1 LRLSREGGSNL
12 APSEADRG
20 GKSASQEHLA
30 SRTEDFAVLLDKARD
45 FHGHLGPFLVL
56 GLRAGLR
63 GLRELQTRKESLDVS
78 AKVRLTY
85 SLPYS
90 CILDGV
96 QVATGCT
103 IGNRRLTYENSPNP
117 MILFQ
122 NRTGRAV
129 AISIVQE
136 TIDELMRQ
144 LAKDAPEEEA
154 AYKAAA
160 MTEEELFKVS
170 PF

>member
-1 LRLSREGGSNL
+1 LQLSKEGGLNL
-12 APSEADRG
+12 PPSEADREN
-20 GKSASQEHLA
+20 KSPSQKQFV
-30 SRTEDFAVLLDKARD
+30 SRTEDLACLLEKARD

-78 AKVRLTY
+78 AKVRLKYTV
-85 SLPYS
+85 PYS

-122 NRTGRAV
+122 NRTGRTV

-136 TIDELMRQ
+136 TIELMRQ
-144 LAKDAPEEEA
+144 LTKDAPAEEA

-170 PF
+170 PL

>member
-1 LRLSREGGSNL
+1 M
-12 APSEADRG
+12 PSEADRQS
-20 GKSASQEHLA
+20 KSANLEHLA
-30 SRTEDFAVLLDKARD
+30 FSTEDLACLLEKARD
-45 FHGHLGPFLVL
+45 LHGHLGPFLVV
-56 GLRAGLR
+56 GVRAGLR
-63 GLRELQTRKESLDVS
+63 GLRELQTRKENLDVS
-78 AKVRLTY
+78 TTAQLTY
-85 SLPYS
+85 SVPYS
-90 CILDGV
+90 CILDGI

-144 LAKDAPEEEA
+144 LGKDAPAEEA

-160 MTEEELFKVS
+160 MAEEELFEVA
-170 PF
+170 PL